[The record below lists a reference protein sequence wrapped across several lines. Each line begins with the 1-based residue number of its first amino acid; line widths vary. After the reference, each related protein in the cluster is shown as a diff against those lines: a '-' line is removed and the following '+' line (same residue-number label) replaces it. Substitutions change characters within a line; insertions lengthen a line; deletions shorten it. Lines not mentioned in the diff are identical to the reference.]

1 MNKILGYMALGKPIV
16 QFDLTE
22 GMLLASTSVVV
33 CGPKRHRGFCRETAR
48 VARQL
53 PTMRNH
59 GRAGT
64 RPARI
69 TSLRLLEAYA
79 AEMKSSPARKVTS
92 EP

>member
-16 QFDLTE
+16 QFDFTE

-48 VARQL
+48 LARQL

-59 GRAGT
+59 GRAEH
-64 RPARI
+64 ARVA